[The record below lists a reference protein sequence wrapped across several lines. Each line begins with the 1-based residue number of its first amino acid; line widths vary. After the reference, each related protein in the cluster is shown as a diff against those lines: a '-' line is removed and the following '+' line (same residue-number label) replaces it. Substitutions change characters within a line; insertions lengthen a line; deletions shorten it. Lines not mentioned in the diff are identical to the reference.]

1 MVETAGGGKIFSL
14 QTRYTDPFRKKL
26 FSIASTV
33 AESMLLLQQL
43 NDIYN
48 NISRKN
54 ETNLFLKDV
63 LDNLNIRYSL
73 SEEDRMRIPTQDPA
87 IVVANHPFGAIEGI
101 ILADILRS
109 RRPDVKIMANHL
121 LKCIP
126 EMKELFIFVDPFG
139 TRDALKDN
147 VKPLKEAI
155 RWVRNG
161 AMLGLFPAGE
171 VSHLRL
177 PGTEIT
183 DPEWTNTIAGIIR
196 KTGAAVIPVYFDG
209 TNSAFFQ
216 MAGLVHRRLRTALL
230 PRELLNKCNKDIQV
244 YVGNP
249 VSFERLSTLQ
259 TDREV
264 MSYLRFRTYALRHR
278 RKKNS
283 IVKGGGMPSS
293 SDEEKMTVP
302 TSVIVNSHLISLE
315 IRNLEQNN
323 VLIENDE
330 CVVYHAKAHEIPNL
344 LQEIGR
350 LREITFRQ
358 IGEGTGKAIDL
369 DRFDLYYNHLFLWN
383 KKRHE
388 VVGAY
393 RLGDVNAIIQRYGE
407 NGLYTKTLFQYRPA
421 FLQQINNALEL
432 GRSFIRLEYQKLYFP
447 LFLLWKGIGHFVAR
461 YPQHKT
467 LFGPVTISNSYNTLS
482 RQLMV
487 SYLKTNNYTPDLAKL
502 VKPRMPI
509 RLTSLKGR
517 ETQTFTTLIKDME
530 ELSGLISDI
539 ECDQKGIPVLLRH
552 YVKLGGKMVGFS
564 LDRSF
569 SNGLDGLIMVDLTKY
584 DTKLLRHY
592 MGKEGAAVFLSQL
605 SGQVFNV
612 LAKYILTTRTFW
624 IIWIDPAATF
634 KTGICR
640 DT

>member
-73 SEEDRMRIPTQDPA
+73 SQEDRMRIPTKDPA

-121 LKCIP
+121 LRCIP
-126 EMKELFIFVDPFG
+126 EMRELLIFVDPFG

-177 PGTEIT
+177 PRTEIT

-264 MSYLRFRTYALRHR
+264 MYYLRFRTYALRHR

-517 ETQTFTTLIKDME
+517 ETQAFTTLIKDME

-569 SNGLDGLIMVDLTKY
+569 SNGLDGLIMVDLTKC

-592 MGKEGAAVFLSQL
+592 MGKEGAAVFLAYHQEKPL
-605 SGQVFNV
+605 LD
-612 LAKYILTTRTFW
+612 LAS
-624 IIWIDPAATF
+624 
-634 KTGICR
+634 
-640 DT
+640 

>member
-1 MVETAGGGKIFSL
+1 MLKTAGGAKIFSL
-14 QTRYTDPFRKKL
+14 QTRYTDPFWKRL

-33 AESMLLLQQL
+33 AESLLLLQQL

-48 NISRKN
+48 NISKKN

-73 SEEDRMRIPTQDPA
+73 SEEDRMRIPIQGPA

-126 EMKELFIFVDPFG
+126 ELRELLIFVDPFG
-139 TRDALKDN
+139 TRDALKGN

-155 RWVRNG
+155 RWIRNG

-177 PGTEIT
+177 PRTEVT

-209 TNSAFFQ
+209 TNSALFQ
-216 MAGLVHRRLRTALL
+216 MAGLVHRRLRTVLL
-230 PRELLNKCNKDIQV
+230 PRELLNKSNKDIQV
-244 YVGNP
+244 YIGNP
-249 VSFERLSTLQ
+249 VSFERLSAFQ
-259 TDREV
+259 TDSDV
-264 MSYLRFRTYALRHR
+264 LSYLRFRTYALRHR
-278 RKKNS
+278 REKIS
-283 IVKGGGMPSS
+283 IIKGGSMLSK
-293 SDEEKMTVP
+293 SDEKMAIVP
-302 TSVIVNSHLISLE
+302 TSVMVNSRLITLE
-315 IRNLEQNN
+315 VQGLNQNH
-323 VLIENDE
+323 VLIENDDFA
-330 CVVYHAKAHEIPNL
+330 VYHARAHEIPNL

-383 KKRHE
+383 RKKLE

-393 RLGDVNAIIQRYGE
+393 RLGDVNAIVQRYGE
-407 NGLYTKTLFQYRPA
+407 NGLYTSTLFHYRSA

-432 GRSFIRLEYQKLYFP
+432 GRSFIRLEYQRLHSS
-447 LFLLWKGIGHFVAR
+447 LFLLWKGIGHFVAMH
-461 YPQHKT
+461 PQHKT
-467 LFGPVTISNSYNTLS
+467 LFGPVTISNCYNTLS

-487 SYLKTNNYTPDLAKL
+487 SYLKTNNYTPDVAKL

-517 ETQTFTTLIKDME
+517 ETQAFTTLIKDME

-552 YVKLGGKMVGFS
+552 YLKLGGKMVGFS
-564 LDRSF
+564 IDRSF
-569 SNGLDGLIMVDLTKY
+569 SDGLDGLIMVDLTKC

-592 MGKEGAAVFLSQL
+592 MGKEGAAGFLAYHQERPL
-605 SGQVFNV
+605 LD
-612 LAKYILTTRTFW
+612 LAS
-624 IIWIDPAATF
+624 
-634 KTGICR
+634 
-640 DT
+640 

>member
-1 MVETAGGGKIFSL
+1 
-14 QTRYTDPFRKKL
+14 
-26 FSIASTV
+26 
-33 AESMLLLQQL
+33 
-43 NDIYN
+43 
-48 NISRKN
+48 
-54 ETNLFLKDV
+54 
-63 LDNLNIRYSL
+63 
-73 SEEDRMRIPTQDPA
+73 
-87 IVVANHPFGAIEGI
+87 
-101 ILADILRS
+101 
-109 RRPDVKIMANHL
+109 
-121 LKCIP
+121 
-126 EMKELFIFVDPFG
+126 
-139 TRDALKDN
+139 
-147 VKPLKEAI
+147 
-155 RWVRNG
+155 
-161 AMLGLFPAGE
+161 
-171 VSHLRL
+171 
-177 PGTEIT
+177 
-183 DPEWTNTIAGIIR
+183 
-196 KTGAAVIPVYFDG
+196 
-209 TNSAFFQ
+209 
-216 MAGLVHRRLRTALL
+216 
-230 PRELLNKCNKDIQV
+230 
-244 YVGNP
+244 
-249 VSFERLSTLQ
+249 
-259 TDREV
+259 
-264 MSYLRFRTYALRHR
+264 
-278 RKKNS
+278 
-283 IVKGGGMPSS
+283 MPSS

-517 ETQTFTTLIKDME
+517 ETQAFTTLIKDME

-569 SNGLDGLIMVDLTKY
+569 SNGLDGLIMVDLTKC

-592 MGKEGAAVFLSQL
+592 MGKEGAAVFLAYHQEKPL
-605 SGQVFNV
+605 LD
-612 LAKYILTTRTFW
+612 LAS
-624 IIWIDPAATF
+624 
-634 KTGICR
+634 
-640 DT
+640 

>member
-1 MVETAGGGKIFSL
+1 LSQSHAATYTWKSLKAREVQRNVKNGWWSKDFSL
-14 QTRYTDPFRKKL
+14 QTRYTDPFRKRL

-33 AESMLLLQQL
+33 AESLLLLQQF

-48 NISRKN
+48 NISKNN

-63 LDNLNIRYSL
+63 LDNLNIRYFI
-73 SEEDRMRIPTQDPA
+73 SEGDRIRIPTQGPA

-121 LKCIP
+121 LNCIP
-126 EMKELFIFVDPFG
+126 EMRELLIFVDPFG
-139 TRDALKDN
+139 TRDALKSN

-171 VSHLRL
+171 VSHLRF
-177 PGTEIT
+177 PKPEIT
-183 DPEWTNTIAGIIR
+183 DPEWTETIAGIIR
-196 KTGAAVIPVYFDG
+196 KTGASVIPVYFDG
-209 TNSAFFQ
+209 TNSALFQ
-216 MAGLVHRRLRTALL
+216 VAGLVHRRLRTVLL
-230 PRELLNKCNKDIQV
+230 PRELLNKSNKNIQV
-244 YVGNP
+244 YIGSP
-249 VSFERLSTLQ
+249 VSFERLSAFQ

-264 MSYLRFRTYALRHR
+264 VSYLRFRTYALRHR
-278 RKKNS
+278 REKIS
-283 IVKGGGMPSS
+283 TIKGGSMPSNP
-293 SDEEKMTVP
+293 DKKKATVP
-302 TSVIVNSHLISLE
+302 TSAMVNICQISLE
-315 IRNLEQNN
+315 VRNLNQNN

-330 CVVYHAKAHEIPNL
+330 LAVYHARAHEIPNL

-358 IGEGTGKAIDL
+358 IGEGTGKTVDL
-369 DRFDLYYNHLFLWN
+369 DRFDLYYTHLFLWN
-383 KKRHE
+383 KKSQE
-388 VVGAY
+388 VAGAY

-407 NGLYTKTLFQYRPA
+407 NGLYTSTLFHYRPA
-421 FLQQINNALEL
+421 FLQQMDNALEL
-432 GRSFIRLEYQKLYFP
+432 GRSFIRLEYQKLHSS

-461 YPQHKT
+461 HPQHKT
-467 LFGPVTISNSYNTLS
+467 LFGPVTISNCYNTLS

-487 SYLKTNNYTPDLAKL
+487 SYLKTNNYTPDVAKL

-517 ETQTFTTLIKDME
+517 ETQAFTTLIKDME

-552 YVKLGGKMVGFS
+552 YLKLGGKMVGFS
-564 LDRSF
+564 IDRSF
-569 SNGLDGLIMVDLTKY
+569 SDGLDGLIMVDLTKC

-592 MGKEGAAVFLSQL
+592 MGKEGATAFLAYQQERPL
-605 SGQVFNV
+605 LD
-612 LAKYILTTRTFW
+612 LAS
-624 IIWIDPAATF
+624 
-634 KTGICR
+634 
-640 DT
+640 

>member
-1 MVETAGGGKIFSL
+1 
-14 QTRYTDPFRKKL
+14 
-26 FSIASTV
+26 
-33 AESMLLLQQL
+33 
-43 NDIYN
+43 
-48 NISRKN
+48 
-54 ETNLFLKDV
+54 
-63 LDNLNIRYSL
+63 
-73 SEEDRMRIPTQDPA
+73 
-87 IVVANHPFGAIEGI
+87 VVANHPFGAIEGI

-126 EMKELFIFVDPFG
+126 EMRELFIFVDPFG

-177 PGTEIT
+177 PRTEIT

-259 TDREV
+259 TDREI

-283 IVKGGGMPSS
+283 IVKGGSMPSS

-302 TSVIVNSHLISLE
+302 TSVTVNSHLISLE

-383 KKRHE
+383 KKKHE

-447 LFLLWKGIGHFVAR
+447 LLLLWKGIGHFVAR

-517 ETQTFTTLIKDME
+517 ETQAFTTLIKDME

-569 SNGLDGLIMVDLTKY
+569 SNGLDGLIMVDLTKC

-592 MGKEGAAVFLSQL
+592 MGKEGAAAFLTYHQEKPL
-605 SGQVFNV
+605 LD
-612 LAKYILTTRTFW
+612 LAS
-624 IIWIDPAATF
+624 
-634 KTGICR
+634 
-640 DT
+640 

>member
-1 MVETAGGGKIFSL
+1 MLKTAGGAKIFSL
-14 QTRYTDPFRKKL
+14 QTRYTDPFRKRL

-33 AESMLLLQQL
+33 AESLLLLQQL
-43 NDIYN
+43 NDIFN
-48 NISRKN
+48 NISKNN

-63 LDNLNIRYSL
+63 LDNLNIRYSI
-73 SEEDRMRIPTQDPA
+73 SEEDRIRIPTQGPA

-121 LKCIP
+121 LNCIP
-126 EMKELFIFVDPFG
+126 EMRELLIFVDPFG
-139 TRDALKDN
+139 TRDALKSN

-171 VSHLRL
+171 VSHLRF
-177 PGTEIT
+177 PKPEIT
-183 DPEWTNTIAGIIR
+183 DPEWTETIAGIIR
-196 KTGAAVIPVYFDG
+196 KTGASVIPVYFDG
-209 TNSAFFQ
+209 TNSALFQ
-216 MAGLVHRRLRTALL
+216 VAGLVHRRLRTVLL
-230 PRELLNKCNKDIQV
+230 PRELLNKSNKNIQV
-244 YVGNP
+244 YIGSP
-249 VSFERLSTLQ
+249 VSFERLSAFQ

-264 MSYLRFRTYALRHR
+264 VSYLRFRTYALRHR
-278 RKKNS
+278 REKIS
-283 IVKGGGMPSS
+283 TIKGGSMPSNP
-293 SDEEKMTVP
+293 DKKKATVP
-302 TSVIVNSHLISLE
+302 TSAMVNICQISLE
-315 IRNLEQNN
+315 VRNLNQNN

-330 CVVYHAKAHEIPNL
+330 LAVYHARAHEIPNL

-358 IGEGTGKAIDL
+358 IGEGTGKTVDL
-369 DRFDLYYNHLFLWN
+369 DRFDLYYTHLFLWN
-383 KKRHE
+383 KKSQE
-388 VVGAY
+388 VAGAY

-407 NGLYTKTLFQYRPA
+407 NGLYTSTLFHYRPA
-421 FLQQINNALEL
+421 FLQQMDNALEL
-432 GRSFIRLEYQKLYFP
+432 GRSFIRLEYQKLHSS

-461 YPQHKT
+461 HPQHKT
-467 LFGPVTISNSYNTLS
+467 LFGPVTISNCYNTLS

-487 SYLKTNNYTPDLAKL
+487 SYLKTNNYTPDVAKL

-517 ETQTFTTLIKDME
+517 ETQALTTLIKDME

-552 YVKLGGKMVGFS
+552 YLKLGGKMVGFS
-564 LDRSF
+564 IDRSF
-569 SNGLDGLIMVDLTKY
+569 SDGLDGLIMVDLTKC

-592 MGKEGAAVFLSQL
+592 MGKEGATAFLAYQQERPL
-605 SGQVFNV
+605 LD
-612 LAKYILTTRTFW
+612 LAS
-624 IIWIDPAATF
+624 
-634 KTGICR
+634 
-640 DT
+640 